1 VAGGE
6 SVKYVLV
13 RIAQTV
19 PVLVIVAVIAF
30 TIMHMTPGDPAAVI
44 LGENATAQQVSDL
57 RQQMGLDK
65 PLYVQFFVWF
75 GNLLRGNL
83 GYSAILQQSVNQA
96 LMEHLQPTL
105 FLSLGAELIAC
116 IIAIP
121 AGVFAARKRGT
132 WLDMAFMS
140 VTLLG
145 ISTPS
150 FFMALLLVLL
160 FTVKLGLLPVG
171 GYVSPF
177 DDFGQFLS
185 SMAMPMLALAII
197 QASLIARMTRSSVLD
212 TLGLNYIETAKSK
225 GISEF
230 ELMVRHALRN
240 SAMPIITV
248 VGQSVGTLLTGAII
262 IETVFNIPG
271 IGQLVSNSILRR
283 DYEVIQGIVLVSA
296 LIYVVINFLV
306 DLSYGLLDP
315 RVRRK

>member
-1 VAGGE
+1 M
-6 SVKYVLV
+6 KYVLV

-30 TIMHMTPGDPAAVI
+30 TIMHLTPGDPAAVI
-44 LGENATAQQVSDL
+44 LGENATAQQISDL
-57 RQQMGLDK
+57 HRQMGLDK
-65 PLYVQFFVWF
+65 PLYMQFFVWF

-96 LMEHLQPTL
+96 LAEHLQPTL

-116 IIAIP
+116 AIAIP
-121 AGVFAARKRGT
+121 AGVLAARKRGT
-132 WLDMAFMS
+132 WLDMTFMS
-140 VTLLG
+140 ATLLG

-150 FFMALLLVLL
+150 FFMALLLVML
-160 FTVKLGLLPVG
+160 FTVKLRLLPVG

-177 DDFGQFLS
+177 ADFGQFLS

-212 TLGLNYIETAKSK
+212 TLSLNYIETARSK
-225 GISEF
+225 GIGEF
-230 ELMVRHALRN
+230 TLMIRHALRN

-283 DYEVIQGIVLVSA
+283 DYEVIQGVVLVSA

>member
-1 VAGGE
+1 
-6 SVKYVLV
+6 
-13 RIAQTV
+13 
-19 PVLVIVAVIAF
+19 VIVAVIAF